1 MKQFILM
8 GFLMLSLHSYAQK
21 QQKIMEKKKPYTILL
36 LMNATPQWLSLTREQ
51 RSDFLEDQLM
61 PIFGKVAK
69 TVNVKMFD
77 SEYFHS
83 KISDFLIVTT
93 HELHDYK
100 LMVEM
105 LRDTKIYGV
114 PYFQIT
120 DIIVGQENLFEDF
133 NEELQRPKQ

>member
-1 MKQFILM
+1 MKQFILV
-8 GFLMLSLHSYAQK
+8 GLMLLFLHSYAQK
-21 QQKIMEKKKPYTILL
+21 KQVIMEKKKPYTILL

-51 RSDFLEDQLM
+51 RSDFLRDQLA
-61 PIFGKVAK
+61 PVLGRVAK
-69 TVNVKMFD
+69 TVDVRMFD

-93 HELHDYK
+93 YELHDYK

-105 LRDTKIYGV
+105 LRDTRVYGI

-120 DIIVGQENLFEDF
+120 DIVVGQENMFEDF
-133 NEELQRPKQ
+133 NEELKKEKQ